1 MRQRSGNVPD
11 EYELATVK
19 TVQDDAVMAGASGT
33 QTVAATDGRS
43 LTIAEWGDP
52 DGFPVFLLHGTPGS
66 RFVGQADA
74 SAYAN
79 VGARVIT
86 YDRPGYGGSDRF
98 RGRRV
103 VDCVADVSAIA
114 DSLGIDRFAVTGG
127 SWGGPHSLAVAAR
140 LPERVT
146 RAACIAGVAPF
157 DMPGFDWFADMD
169 AVNIEELGWALEG
182 EDVLARNIERVAAR
196 MLERVADDP
205 SKLISDEVQLS
216 EADRA
221 VMASPERHEAIR
233 RGINEAFRHGVWGY
247 VDDTL
252 GLIQPWG
259 FDVTEIRVPTR
270 ILYGLTDVLVPRQ
283 HGEWLAHNVPN
294 AEVVIDEQGGHLPD
308 PKLVTERF
316 GWLVQPV

>member
-1 MRQRSGNVPD
+1 MV
-11 EYELATVK
+11 E
-19 TVQDDAVMAGASGT
+19 ASGT
-33 QTVAATDGRS
+33 QTVAAAGGRV
-43 LTIAEWGDP
+43 LTIAESGDP

-74 SAYAN
+74 SAYAT
-79 VGARVIT
+79 VGARVVT

-103 VDCVADVSAIA
+103 VDSVADVSAIA
-114 DSLGIDRFAVTGG
+114 DSFGIERFAVIGG

-140 LPERVT
+140 LRERVT
-146 RAACIAGVAPF
+146 RAACMAGVAPF
-157 DMPGFDWFADMD
+157 DMPGFDWFSGMD

-182 EDVLARNIERVAAR
+182 EDVLAREIERVAAAW
-196 MLERVADDP
+196 LERVANDP
-205 SKLISDEVQLS
+205 SDPREVEFS

-221 VMASPERHEAIR
+221 VMASPERREAMR
-233 RGINEAFRHGVWGY
+233 HGINEAFRQGVWGY
-247 VDDTL
+247 VDDVVC
-252 GLIQPWG
+252 LIQPWG

-294 AEVVIDEQGGHLPD
+294 AEVVIDEQGGHMPD

>member
-1 MRQRSGNVPD
+1 MSL
-11 EYELATVK
+11 ECELATMN
-19 TVQDDAVMAGASGT
+19 TAQDDAVMAGASGT
-33 QTVAATDGRS
+33 QSVAAADGRA

-52 DGFPVFLLHGTPGS
+52 DGFPVFFLHGTPGS
-66 RFVGQADA
+66 RFVGQANA
-74 SAYAN
+74 SAYAS
-79 VGARVIT
+79 VEARVIT

-103 VDCVADVSAIA
+103 VDSVADVSAIA
-114 DSLGIDRFAVTGG
+114 DSFGIERFAVIGG

-140 LPERVT
+140 LPQRVT
-146 RAACIAGVAPF
+146 RAACMAGVAPF

-182 EDVLARNIERVAAR
+182 EDVLARELERVAAR

-205 SKLISDEVQLS
+205 SKVISDEVELS

-221 VMASPERHEAIR
+221 VMASPELHEAIR

-247 VDDTL
+247 VDDIFC
-252 GLIQPWG
+252 LIQPWG
-259 FDVTEIRVPTR
+259 FEVTEIRVPTR

-283 HGEWLAHNVPN
+283 HGEWLAHNVPD
-294 AEVVIDEQGGHLPD
+294 AEAIIDEQGGHVPD
-308 PKLVTERF
+308 PNLVTERF
-316 GWLVQPV
+316 GWLVQPN

>member
-1 MRQRSGNVPD
+1 MSPD
-11 EYELATVK
+11 ECELATMN
-19 TVQDDAVMAGASGT
+19 TAQDDAIMAGASGT
-33 QTVAATDGRS
+33 KTVAAADGRT
-43 LTIAEWGDP
+43 LTIAECGDP

-66 RFVGQADA
+66 RFAGQGAE

-103 VDCVADVSAIA
+103 VDSVADVSAIA
-114 DSLGIDRFAVTGG
+114 DSLGIERFAVSGG

-146 RAACIAGVAPF
+146 RAACAAGVAPF

-182 EDVLARNIERVAAR
+182 EDVLAREIERVAAS

-205 SKLISDEVQLS
+205 AKLVSESEVEFS

-221 VMASPERHEAIR
+221 IMASPERHELIR
-233 RGINEAFRHGVWGY
+233 RMINEAFRQGVWGY

-252 GLIQPWG
+252 CLIQPWG
-259 FDVTEIRVPTR
+259 FDASEIRVPTR
-270 ILYGLTDVLVPRQ
+270 VLYGRTDVLVPRQ

-294 AEVVIDEQGGHLPD
+294 AEPVIDEQAGHFPD
-308 PKLVTERF
+308 PNVVTERF

>member
-1 MRQRSGNVPD
+1 MN
-11 EYELATVK
+11 
-19 TVQDDAVMAGASGT
+19 TVQDDAAMGGASRT

-52 DGFPVFLLHGTPGS
+52 DGFPVFSLHGTPGS
-66 RFVGQADA
+66 RLAGQA
-74 SAYAN
+74 SATVYAN
-79 VGARVIT
+79 VRARVIT

-103 VDCVADVSAIA
+103 VDCVADVSEIA
-114 DSLGIDRFAVTGG
+114 DSLGIERFAVTGG

-146 RAACIAGVAPF
+146 RAACAAGVAPF
-157 DMPGFDWFADMD
+157 DLPGFDWFAGMD
-169 AVNIEELGWALEG
+169 AVNIEEMGWALEG
-182 EDVLARNIERVAAR
+182 EDVLAREVERMAAAW
-196 MLERVADDP
+196 LERLANDP
-205 SKLISDEVQLS
+205 SNAGEVDFS

-221 VMASPERHEAIR
+221 VMASPEQHEMTR
-233 RGINEAFRHGVWGY
+233 RMLTEAFRPGVWGY

-252 GLIQPWG
+252 CLIQPWG

-270 ILYGLTDVLVPRQ
+270 VLYGLTDVLVPRQ
-283 HGEWLAHNVPN
+283 HGEWLGQNVPN
-294 AEVVIDEQGGHLPD
+294 AEVVIDEQGGHFSD
-308 PKLVTERF
+308 PNLVTERI